1 MRSPMHLL
9 RRAQDE
15 VLSVTPPIN
24 NLILSPS
31 KDEPAKGNPD
41 A

>member
-1 MRSPMHLL
+1 MRSSTLLL
-9 RRAQDE
+9 RQVQDE
-15 VLSVTPPIN
+15 VLFVTPPIN